1 MYMISIQKFN
11 KSISEIIFPVC
22 CVCCGASTSRDGRLI
37 CNWCE
42 KERFEFVSVEDYEL
56 QPETVLGLYS
66 MWYFDKGG
74 YLQQL
79 LHSLKYNYLQIAGNE
94 LGSIL
99 GRFLLNDSNLNTL
112 KTFDDKKPILIP
124 VPLHKS
130 KLRKRGYNQARA
142 LAEGVAKSTKWD
154 LIDEKSVIRVRKTQ
168 TQTGLNS
175 SQRARNVQN
184 AFSIERPDHLLNYQ
198 PIIVD
203 DVFTTGA
210 TTFELANQLF
220 QVTMNRSL
228 IITVAKA

>member
-1 MYMISIQKFN
+1 MITFKKFRN
-11 KSISEIIFPVC
+11 SISEIIFPVC
-22 CVCCGASTSRDGRLI
+22 CVCCGVSTNQSGRLI
-37 CNWCE
+37 CSWCE
-42 KERFEFVSVEDYEL
+42 RERFEFVSVEDYDIK
-56 QPETVLGLYS
+56 PETILGLTS

-79 LHSLKYNYLQIAGNE
+79 LHNLKYNYLQNAGVE

-99 GRFLLNDSNLNTL
+99 GRFLLNHSNPDPLYVFNQ
-112 KTFDDKKPILIP
+112 KKPILIP

-142 LAEGVAKSTKWD
+142 LAEGALKATSWD
-154 LIDEKSVIRVRKTQ
+154 LIDEETVIRVRKTT

-175 SQRARNVQN
+175 SERAENVHK
-184 AFSIERPDHLLNYQ
+184 AFSIEKPELLQDYQ

-210 TTFELANQLF
+210 TTFELADQIF
-220 QVTMNRSL
+220 KETSNRVF
-228 IITVAKA
+228 IVTVAKA

>member
-1 MYMISIQKFN
+1 MITIKKFK
-11 KSISEIIFPVC
+11 KSIGEIIFPVC
-22 CVCCGASTSRDGRLI
+22 CVCCGASTNQDSRLI
-37 CNWCE
+37 CSWCE
-42 KERFEFVSVEDYEL
+42 RDRFEFVSGDEYEL

-79 LHSLKYNYLQIAGNE
+79 LHSLKYNYLQNAGVE

-99 GRFLLNDSNLNTL
+99 GRFLLNRSNLDPF
-112 KTFDDKKPILIP
+112 KVSEHKKPILIP

-142 LAEGVAKSTKWD
+142 LAEGVFKVTRWD
-154 LIDEKSVIRVRKTQ
+154 LIDEEAVIRVRKTH

-175 SQRARNVQN
+175 RERAKNVHN
-184 AFSIERPDHLLNYQ
+184 AFSIKRPDHLQDCQ

-210 TTFELANQLF
+210 TTFELAGQIFNE
-220 QVTMNRSL
+220 TSNRAV

>member
-1 MYMISIQKFN
+1 MISIKKFK

-22 CVCCGASTSRDGRLI
+22 CVCCGSSTNLDGKLI

-42 KERFEFVSVEDYEL
+42 RDRFEFVTAEEYEL
-56 QPETVLGLYS
+56 QPETVIGLYS

-79 LHSLKYNYLQIAGNE
+79 MHSLKYNYLQNAGIE
-94 LGSIL
+94 LGLIL
-99 GRFLLNDSNLNTL
+99 GRSLINRTNLGQLTVSEH
-112 KTFDDKKPILIP
+112 KKPILIP

-130 KLRKRGYNQARA
+130 KRRKRGYNQARA
-142 LAEGVAKSTKWD
+142 LAEGVSKITKWD
-154 LIDEKSVIRVRKTQ
+154 LMDEKSVIRVRKTK

-175 SQRARNVQN
+175 TERVKNVQN
-184 AFSIERPDHLLNYQ
+184 SFLIKRPDHLQNCH

-210 TTFELANQLF
+210 TTFELANQIF
-220 QVTMNRSL
+220 KETSNRVL

>member
-1 MYMISIQKFN
+1 MITIKKFRE
-11 KSISEIIFPVC
+11 SISEIIFPVC
-22 CVCCGASTSRDGRLI
+22 CVCCGVSTNRSGRLI
-37 CNWCE
+37 CSWCE
-42 KERFEFVSVEDYEL
+42 RDRFESVSGENFEIK
-56 QPETVLGLYS
+56 PETVLGLTS

-79 LHSLKYNYLQIAGNE
+79 LHNLKYNYLQNAGIE

-99 GRFLLNDSNLNTL
+99 GRFLLNRSNLDSLCFFNQ
-112 KTFDDKKPILIP
+112 KKPILIP

-142 LAEGVAKSTKWD
+142 LAEGVLKSTNWD
-154 LIDEKSVIRVRKTQ
+154 LIDEGAVIRVRKTT

-175 SQRARNVQN
+175 AERANNVHK
-184 AFSIERPDHLLNYQ
+184 AFSIDKPDLMRNCQ

-210 TTFELANQLF
+210 TTFELAGQIF
-220 QVTMNRSL
+220 KETANRVF
-228 IITVAKA
+228 IITIAKA

>member
-1 MYMISIQKFN
+1 MITFKKFN
-11 KSISEIIFPVC
+11 KSVSEIIFPVC
-22 CVCCGASTSRDGRLI
+22 CVCCGASTNQDGRLI
-37 CNWCE
+37 CIWCE
-42 KERFEFVSVEDYEL
+42 RERFEFVTAEDYEIL
-56 QPETVLGLYS
+56 PETVLGLYS

-79 LHSLKYNYLQIAGNE
+79 LHNLKYNYLQNAGVE

-99 GRFLLNDSNLNTL
+99 GRSILNRSNLDPFL
-112 KTFDDKKPILIP
+112 VFEHKKPILIP

-130 KLRKRGYNQARA
+130 KRRKRGYNQAHT
-142 LAEGVAKSTKWD
+142 LSEGVSKVTKWD
-154 LIDEKSVIRVRKTQ
+154 MIDEYAVIRVRKTL

-175 SQRARNVQN
+175 SERAKNVHN
-184 AFSIERPDHLLNYQ
+184 AFSIKRPDHLQDCQ

-210 TTFELANQLF
+210 TSFELADQIF
-220 QVTMNRSL
+220 KETDNRSV

>member
-1 MYMISIQKFN
+1 MITIKKFT

-22 CVCCGASTSRDGRLI
+22 CVCCGVSTNQDGRLI
-37 CNWCE
+37 CSWCE
-42 KERFEFVSVEDYEL
+42 KNRFEIVSEEDDEL
-56 QPETVLGLYS
+56 QPETVSGLYS
-66 MWYFDKGG
+66 KWYFDKGG

-79 LHSLKYNYLQIAGNE
+79 LHNLKYNHLQIAGVE

-99 GRFLLNDSNLNTL
+99 GRHLLHRTDFNNFEL
-112 KTFDDKKPILIP
+112 KKPILVP

-130 KLRKRGYNQARA
+130 KRRKLGYNQARS
-142 LAEGVAKSTKWD
+142 LAEGVSKITKWD
-154 LIDEKSVIRVRKTQ
+154 LVDERAIIRVRKTK

-175 SQRARNVQN
+175 EERVKNVKN
-184 AFSIERPDHLLNYQ
+184 VFSIVRPNELQNYQ

-210 TTFELANQLF
+210 TTYELAGQIYHATSDR
-220 QVTMNRSL
+220 VL